1 MAIDKSQIPISN
13 IEKAAIM
20 LASLPPDD
28 AITLLERLDDDQ
40 AKAVTIEMANLGR
53 IQADVQSRVFTEFET
68 ADPNAFSGETGGRDK
83 AMGLLSKAKAN
94 SKKMLDDVKQS
105 IDAMPFGFLR
115 RIDPQNMMTFIM
127 DEHPQTIALILSH
140 LPPAYGAEI
149 IGALPA
155 ERQLAV
161 IRRIANMGQTSPAV
175 IAEVEQGLEK
185 RMDSVMS
192 QAYENAGGVPSV
204 AEILNVTERATE
216 RALLDSLSQEDP
228 ELVEEIRRLM
238 FVFDDISRLSDKDI
252 QSVLKNVE
260 SAQWALAL
268 KGAKDAL
275 RDKILGNMSK
285 RAADMLLEEMEYL
298 GPVRLSD
305 VEQMQQQIVDIIR
318 KLEDAGEIIIG
329 GAEEE
334 EEFIA

>member
-1 MAIDKSQIPISN
+1 MATAQPTVTN
-13 IEKAAIM
+13 LEKAAIM
-20 LASLPPDD
+20 LASLPQDD
-28 AITLLERLDDDQ
+28 AIQLLERLDDDQ

-53 IQADVQSRVFTEFET
+53 IPGDVQKRVFTEFET
-68 ADPNAFSGETGGRDK
+68 ADPNAFSGEHGGRDK
-83 AMGLLSKAKAN
+83 ALTLLTKAKSN
-94 SKKMLDDVKQS
+94 SKKMVDDVKQS
-105 IDAMPFGFLR
+105 IEAMPFGFLR

-140 LPPAYGAEI
+140 LPPSYGAEI
-149 IGALPA
+149 IAALPA

-175 IAEVEQGLEK
+175 IAEVEQGLEV
-185 RMDSVMS
+185 RMDSVMAQS
-192 QAYENAGGVPSV
+192 YENAGGVPSV

-216 RALLDSLSQEDP
+216 RTLLDSLSQEDP

-238 FVFDDISRLSDKDI
+238 FVFDDVSHLSDKDI

-268 KGAKDAL
+268 KGAKEEL
-275 RDKILGNMSK
+275 RDKVLGNMSK

-298 GPVRLSD
+298 GPVRLPD
-305 VEQMQQQIVDIIR
+305 VEAMQQQIVDVIR
-318 KLEDAGEIIIG
+318 KLEDAGEITVG
-329 GAEEE
+329 GAGDEE
-334 EEFIA
+334 EEFIT

>member
-1 MAIDKSQIPISN
+1 MSILAQQEKVTNMQ
-13 IEKAAIM
+13 KAAIM
-20 LASLPPDD
+20 LTSLPPDE
-28 AITLLERLDDDQ
+28 AVTLLELLDDDQ
-40 AKAVTIEMANLGR
+40 AKSVTIEMANLGR
-53 IQADVQSRVFTEFET
+53 IPPDIQKRVFSEFET
-68 ADPNAFSGETGGRDK
+68 ADPNAFSGEHGGRDK
-83 AMGLLSKAKAN
+83 AMDLLSKAKAG

-105 IDAMPFGFLR
+105 IEAMPFGFLR
-115 RIDPQNMMTFIM
+115 RTDPQNIMTFLM

-149 IGALPA
+149 IAALGP

-175 IAEVEQGLEK
+175 IAEVEQGLAS

-192 QAYENAGGVPSV
+192 QSFDNAGGVPSV
-204 AEILNVTERATE
+204 AGILNVTERSTE
-216 RALLDSLSQEDP
+216 RALLESLGQEDP

-238 FVFDDISRLSDKDI
+238 FVFDDITRLSDKDI

-268 KGAKDAL
+268 KGAKDEL

-305 VEQMQQQIVDIIR
+305 VEAMQQQIVDIIR
-318 KLEDAGEIIIG
+318 KLEDAGEITVG
-329 GAEEE
+329 GTEEE
-334 EEFIA
+334 EEFIS